1 MKTKNNTLRSL
12 IRNTLCETPEE
23 LAALDEIIKAKQAEI
38 VGLQKQKAA
47 IQKADQLAAQSAKT
61 PAQTQP
67 VQNQA
72 PAAPQAPAAN

>member
-47 IQKADQLAAQSAKT
+47 IQKADQLAAQNAKT
-61 PAQTQP
+61 PQTQP
-67 VQNQA
+67 VQNQT
-72 PAAPQAPAAN
+72 PAAPQAQAAN

>member
-47 IQKADQLAAQSAKT
+47 IQKADQLAAQSKA